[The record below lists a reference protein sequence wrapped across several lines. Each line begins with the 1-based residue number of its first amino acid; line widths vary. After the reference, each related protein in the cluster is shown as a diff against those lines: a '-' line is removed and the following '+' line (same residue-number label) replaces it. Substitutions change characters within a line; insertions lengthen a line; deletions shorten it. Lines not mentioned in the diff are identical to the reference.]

1 MWWILLVMEAW
12 AVWPPVDGEVAPVLV
27 RVEDPA
33 HPDALMVSETA
44 ALLAAPPEDGTPWT
58 YEDLGQVDETFEEGP
73 VSGFADARLREVLG
87 VQAWHEAGF
96 RGQGVRVAVF
106 DIQWSTA
113 RADPSG
119 LDVAGTADCWSHPS
133 CETPLDLE
141 TVRFGYENGVH
152 GLACAEVVRDVAP
165 EAELYLVRVNGRTTF
180 EAAAAWAIR
189 HEIDVIS
196 LSMSFFNASFYDG
209 TGPYA
214 EAVADLEAAGVLLVT
229 SAGNY
234 ARQHWSGAWTDGDG
248 DGRLDV
254 DGSNSLALEL
264 SPGRRTVYVQW
275 DEHFACGASD
285 LDAIVYDPAGF
296 VVARGLRR
304 QGLDEE
310 GCGPVERLTVEA
322 GVEGVYRLE
331 VLARRLTSPF
341 LEVDVLATGG
351 RVVDPVP
358 HASLADPASSPLAF
372 VVGAV
377 RADGYL
383 DADVESFSSWGPS
396 RAGVPKPDVAGPN
409 GVTVDGYGT
418 TGFFGT
424 SASTPAV
431 AGTLAVVLSR
441 WPELTPRQASERLR
455 AWALDDGVQT
465 DPRGDDPRWGAGKV
479 RLPPPDASA
488 SGCLTGPGS
497 LALLVPLVPA
507 AWFRRRRSGACRP
520 PRDRTAR
527 RRRPPGSGSPA

>member
-1 MWWILLVMEAW
+1 MLLVTQAL
-12 AVWPPVDGEVAPVLV
+12 AVWPSSDGDAPPVLV
-27 RVEDPA
+27 RVEDPTR
-33 HPDALMVSETA
+33 PDALMVSETA
-44 ALLAAPPEDGTPWT
+44 ALLAEPPDDGTPWVH
-58 YEDLGQVDETFEEGP
+58 EDLGVVDEDTDLWPG
-73 VSGFADARLREVLG
+73 SGFADTRLREVLG
-87 VQAWHEAGF
+87 VDAWHEAGF
-96 RGQGVRVAVF
+96 RGQGVKVAVF

-113 RADPSG
+113 QADPSG
-119 LDVAGTADCWSHPS
+119 LDIAGSADCWSHPS
-133 CETPLDLE
+133 CETPLQLD
-141 TVRFGYENGVH
+141 TVRYSYENGVH

-165 EAELYLVRVNGRTTF
+165 AAELYLVRVNGRTTF
-180 EAAAAWAIR
+180 ESAVAWAIR
-189 HEIDVIS
+189 HDIDVIS
-196 LSMSFFNASFYDG
+196 LSMSFFNGSFYDG
-209 TGPYA
+209 TGAYS

-234 ARQHWSGAWTDGDG
+234 ARQHWAGAWTDGDG

-254 DGSNSLALEL
+254 DGSNGLALQL

-304 QGLDEE
+304 QGQEE

-322 GVEGVYRLE
+322 GLDGVYRLE
-331 VLARRLTSPF
+331 VIARRLTTPF

-351 RVVDPVP
+351 RVVDPVA
-358 HASLADPASSPLAF
+358 HGSLADPASSPHAF

-383 DADVESFSSWGPS
+383 RNDVESFSSWGPS

-418 TGFFGT
+418 SGFYGT

-441 WPELTPRQASERLR
+441 FPELTPREASERLR
-455 AWALDDGVQT
+455 AWALDDGVQL

-479 RLPPPDASA
+479 RLPPPDASDG
-488 SGCLTGPGS
+488 GCLSGPGA
-497 LALLVPLVPA
+497 LAVWWPLLPLSG
-507 AWFRRRRSGACRP
+507 WRRRRSTQP
-520 PRDRTAR
+520 
-527 RRRPPGSGSPA
+527 RRRPPGSDSRA